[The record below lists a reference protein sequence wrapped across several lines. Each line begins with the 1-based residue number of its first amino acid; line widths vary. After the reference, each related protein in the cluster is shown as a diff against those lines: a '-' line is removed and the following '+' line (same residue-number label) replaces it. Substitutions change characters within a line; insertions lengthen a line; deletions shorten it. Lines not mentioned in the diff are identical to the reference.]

1 MRFSVLLHNVQ
12 PGVRIDYATG
22 ASREDAAVQDATMR
36 RCVANEAS
44 RVFHRASCPTAAR
57 IAKGARRRYEGP
69 RQALESE
76 GYEPCK
82 HCRP

>member
-22 ASREDAAVQDATMR
+22 ASREDATVQDATVR
-36 RCVANEAS
+36 RCVANEAF
-44 RVFHRASCPTAAR
+44 RVFHRASCPAAAR
-57 IAKGARRRYEGP
+57 IAKRARRRYEGP